1 MSQSIDSIMDYIA
14 LLHANKDLI
23 AAAYCNGG
31 VILDPDNQRRI
42 RQLQQYRVM
51 LPYFQ
56 NEFRLSLS
64 LGRHLD
70 EAFQRQRSYAV
81 GANFGDLINRLSQ
94 LIVEYVNAVHE
105 NRLDDH
111 DDYAMEFDVG
121 VFELASLVTNELLTL
136 RVITENQFSNVTTL
150 AEKQRQNEF
159 YLDRAEKIGEA
170 IALLDGENLVGTL
183 RGSSILEPL
192 FEVYRHQIMTRL
204 QEWRATHLDITAVLK
219 AFLYR
224 LRHVE
229 PNAQRIRAFAHFLRK
244 TPDYQPPDVDSISH
258 LPAWSARYSGLRLKI
273 HPDLSSSRVREALA
287 DTAKAIPAAKIN
299 VVKPREAG
307 RLLDPGTEKAVNHIQ
322 PKQVQVAFH
331 RYLQSASL
339 AGSPLS
345 AIAWK
350 RQQAEF
356 STLDDSAWLL
366 YVIHALQML
375 SNARLRRFEMVR
387 HELPSAHQR
396 SGNIVVTDMALWT
409 KL

>member
-1 MSQSIDSIMDYIA
+1 MSQSIDSIVAYID
-14 LLHANKDLI
+14 LLHANRQLI

-31 VILDPDNQRRI
+31 VVLDPDNQRRI
-42 RQLQQYRVM
+42 RQLQQHRVM

-136 RVITENQFSNVTTL
+136 RVITENQFSNVSTL

-258 LPAWSARYSGLRLKI
+258 LPAWSSRFSGLRLKI

-331 RYLQSASL
+331 RYLQSASI

-375 SNARLRRFEMVR
+375 SNARLRTFEIVR